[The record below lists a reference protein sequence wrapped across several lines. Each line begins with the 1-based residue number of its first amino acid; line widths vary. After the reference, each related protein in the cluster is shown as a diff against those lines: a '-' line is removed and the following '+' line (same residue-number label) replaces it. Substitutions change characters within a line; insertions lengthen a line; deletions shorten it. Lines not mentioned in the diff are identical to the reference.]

1 MCTTVKFLLLAA
13 VLAPSLVPADGVQDI
28 ELVDGSRVRAEVVS
42 LEQGVYRLRSDS
54 LGEIRIPAAEI
65 KSITRRQMGTTA
77 SDPTRSHTAQIDS
90 VRDSL
95 IQDPDAMSKIEALQN
110 DPLVKNILNDETTM
124 RAIQAGDLDSLMND
138 PKIKALMENSTVQEI
153 TTGGGL

>member
-1 MCTTVKFLLLAA
+1 
-13 VLAPSLVPADGVQDI
+13 
-28 ELVDGSRVRAEVVS
+28 
-42 LEQGVYRLRSDS
+42 
-54 LGEIRIPAAEI
+54 
-65 KSITRRQMGTTA
+65 MGTTA